1 MLFHDAF
8 YRFYP
13 VTDPELL
20 AAQLEAVCASAGVLG
35 SILVAAEGING
46 MLCGSL
52 EALQTVRDALEM
64 DERFAGMLYK
74 RTACSDQVFK
84 RLKVKV
90 KLEIVPLGIDGVDA
104 SAPHERD
111 RSPLEWREMLGR
123 DDVIVIDNRN
133 AFEYE
138 LGHFKGAINPNVQ
151 HFREFAAFMTDHL
164 PEWEAQGKTV
174 AMYCTGG
181 IRCEKTTAWLAGHG
195 HCVLQLEGGI
205 LNYFQ
210 QFEDADHDFDGACF
224 VFDARETLDTDLQ
237 AVTLENAAGAVS
249 DPARLFSN
257 SR

>member
-8 YRFYP
+8 YRFHP
-13 VTDPELL
+13 VNDPDLL
-20 AAQLEAVCASAGVLG
+20 ASQLEAVCVNAGLLG
-35 SILVAAEGING
+35 SILVATEGING

-52 EALQTVRDALEM
+52 EGLQTVRGALER

-74 RTACSDQVFK
+74 RTACNDQVFK

-90 KLEIVPLGIDGVDA
+90 KSEIVPLGIDNVDA
-104 SAPHERD
+104 STPHKRD
-111 RSPLEWREMLGR
+111 RSPLEWQALLER

-133 AFEYE
+133 SFEFE
-138 LGHFKGAINPNVQ
+138 LGHFKGAINPNVE

-181 IRCEKTTAWLAGHG
+181 IRCEKTTAWLATQGQT
-195 HCVLQLEGGI
+195 VLQLEGGI

-210 QFEDADHDFDGACF
+210 QIENADSDFDGACF
-224 VFDARETLDTDLQ
+224 VFDARETLDTRLQ
-237 AVTLENAAGAVS
+237 EVVLEDATVS

>member
-8 YRFYP
+8 YRFHH
-13 VTDPELL
+13 VTDPDLL
-20 AAQLEAVCASAGVLG
+20 AQQLEAVCVSAGVLG
-35 SILVAAEGING
+35 SILVATEGING

-52 EALQTVRDALEM
+52 EGLQTVRDTLEI

-74 RTACSDQVFK
+74 RTMCSERVFK

-90 KLEIVPLGIDGVDA
+90 KSEIVPLGMTDVDA
-104 SAPHERD
+104 SAPHQRD
-111 RSPLEWREMLGR
+111 RSPLEWQALLRR

-133 AFEYE
+133 SFEFE
-138 LGHFKGAINPNVQ
+138 LGHFRGAINPNVE

-181 IRCEKTTAWLAGHG
+181 IRCEKTTAWLATRGQT
-195 HCVLQLEGGI
+195 VLQLEGGI

-210 QFEDADHDFDGACF
+210 QMGDADSDFDGACF
-224 VFDARETLDTDLQ
+224 VFDARETLDTRLRE
-237 AVTLENAAGAVS
+237 VTLEDALIS
-249 DPARLFSN
+249 DPTRLFSN

>member
-8 YRFYP
+8 YRFHS
-13 VTDPELL
+13 VTDPDLL
-20 AAQLEAVCASAGVLG
+20 AKQLEAVCVNAGVLG

-52 EALQTVRDALEM
+52 EALRTVRDALEG

-104 SAPHERD
+104 SAPHKRD
-111 RSPLEWREMLGR
+111 RSPFEWQALLER

-133 AFEYE
+133 SFEFE
-138 LGHFKGAINPNVQ
+138 LGHFRGAINPNVE

-181 IRCEKTTAWLAGHG
+181 IRCEKTTAWLATRGQT
-195 HCVLQLEGGI
+195 VLQLEGGI

-210 QFEDADHDFDGACF
+210 QIENADEDFDGACF
-224 VFDARETLDTDLQ
+224 VFDARETLDTRLQ
-237 AVTLENAAGAVS
+237 EVKLEDAAVS

>member
-1 MLFHDAF
+1 MFHDAF
-8 YRFYP
+8 YRFHAIS
-13 VTDPELL
+13 DPDLL
-20 AAQLEAVCASAGVLG
+20 ARQLEAVCASAGLLG
-35 SILVAAEGING
+35 SVLVATEGING

-52 EALQTVRDALEM
+52 EGLQTVRDTLEAI
-64 DERFAGMLYK
+64 EGFAGMLYK

-90 KLEIVPLGIDGVDA
+90 KSEIVPLGMTDVDA
-104 SAPHERD
+104 SALHERD

-133 AFEYE
+133 SFEYE
-138 LGHFKGAINPNVQ
+138 LGHFRGAINPNVQ

-181 IRCEKTTAWLAGHG
+181 IRCEKTTAWLATRGQT
-195 HCVLQLEGGI
+195 VLQLEGGI

-210 QFEDADHDFDGACF
+210 QMGDADQDFDGSCF
-224 VFDARETLDTDLQ
+224 VFDARETLDTRLR
-237 AVTLENAAGAVS
+237 AVALEDAAVAVS